1 MKPPRKNPFKN
12 ISYTPSSDL
21 SMLDY
26 KPVVY
31 NNKDIIKYNKINLK
45 DTESRYSGKK
55 VKQNNAYSGLE
66 SLIGKFKNSSFGVK
80 GIKKGLMLTY
90 KKNF

>member
-12 ISYTPSSDL
+12 ISYNPSSDL

-31 NNKDIIKYNKINLK
+31 NNKDIIKYNKIKLE
-45 DTESRYSGKK
+45 DTQR
-55 VKQNNAYSGLE
+55 LE